1 MKRKFIRK
9 ISSAITALLTVIY
22 AFSAIFVVNAEGSA
36 AAEQIIVT
44 EYSDLWNGTISA
56 KAGETVKWYVNV
68 PEGTEPKGCG
78 ATIKI
83 PDLGWGTDSH
93 NKEEGHLT
101 LIQGENFVYEFT
113 PEQTGD
119 MLFTCWMGSG
129 CHYNYIHIT
138 EDGTYSLKKPG
149 DPKNISAVRDG
160 ENIAVSFDEPDNP
173 DNVDIK
179 GYKVT
184 AVAEDGS
191 KIKASGTGSPIILEG
206 SDISQAYTVSAVTL
220 SHAGKSDGSTT
231 VKVEAGNDPEGSS
244 SGKQKGDA
252 NLDGKVNV
260 RDAAFIA
267 RLLSQ
272 GKYDELCECADFNG
286 DGKVNVRDSAA
297 IAKFLAAGGK

>member
-1 MKRKFIRK
+1 MKRNVFRK
-9 ISSAITALLTVIY
+9 IGAVIAASLTVVTI
-22 AFSAIFVVNAEGSA
+22 FSAVSVVNAEETET
-36 AAEQIIVT
+36 EQKIVT
-44 EYSDLWNGTISA
+44 QYSELWNGTISA
-56 KAGETVKWYVNV
+56 KVGEPVKWYVNV

-101 LIQGENFVYEFT
+101 LTQGENFVYEFT
-113 PEQTGD
+113 PEKTGD
-119 MLFTCWMGSG
+119 ILFTCWMGSG

-138 EDGTYSLKKPG
+138 EDGTYSLKKPS

-160 ENIAVSFDEPDNP
+160 EDITVSFDDPENP
-173 DNVDIK
+173 DGVEIN

-191 KIKASGTGSPIILEG
+191 KIKTSGTASPITLEG
-206 SDISQAYTVSAVTL
+206 ADKSKAYTINVVTL
-220 SHAGKSDGSTT
+220 SHAGKS
-231 VKVEAGNDPEGSS
+231 EGSEAVTIEGEAS
-244 SGKQKGDA
+244 PDDAHSDNQKGDA

-267 RLLSQ
+267 SLLSQ

-286 DGKVNVRDSAA
+286 DGKVNVRDAAA
-297 IAKFLAAGGK
+297 IAKYLAAGKK

>member
-1 MKRKFIRK
+1 MKRNVFRK
-9 ISSAITALLTVIY
+9 IGTVIAASLTVVTI
-22 AFSAIFVVNAEGSA
+22 FSAVSVVNAEE
-36 AAEQIIVT
+36 AETEQKIVT
-44 EYSDLWNGTISA
+44 QYSELWNGTISA
-56 KAGETVKWYVNV
+56 KVGEPVKWYVNV

-101 LIQGENFVYEFT
+101 LTQGENFVYEFT
-113 PEQTGD
+113 PEETGD
-119 MLFTCWMGSG
+119 ILFTCWMGSG

-138 EDGTYSLKKPG
+138 EDGTYSLKKPS

-160 ENIAVSFDEPDNP
+160 ENITVRFDEPENP
-173 DNVDIK
+173 DGVEIK

-191 KIKASGTGSPIILEG
+191 RVKASGMASPITLEG
-206 SDISQAYTVSAVTL
+206 TDRTKAYTISVVTL
-220 SHAGKSDGSTT
+220 SHAGKSDGSDT
-231 VKVEAGNDPEGSS
+231 VIVEAENVSDDAHADN
-244 SGKQKGDA
+244 QKGDA

-267 RLLSQ
+267 KFLSL

-286 DGKVNVRDSAA
+286 DGKVNVRDAAA
-297 IAKFLAAGGK
+297 IASYLAANSK